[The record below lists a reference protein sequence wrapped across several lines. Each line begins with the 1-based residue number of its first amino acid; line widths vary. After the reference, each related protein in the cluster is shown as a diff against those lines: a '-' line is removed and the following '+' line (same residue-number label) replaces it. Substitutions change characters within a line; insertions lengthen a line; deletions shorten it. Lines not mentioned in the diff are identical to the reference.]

1 MSEIFIAIAGVPAGI
16 WLYLLLFRG
25 AFWKER
31 PAAPATAPLAT
42 DMSWPEV
49 VAIVPARNESE
60 VVGQVV
66 RALLGQNYPGRLSVI
81 LVDDNSED
89 GTSAEAQ
96 AAAQAAA
103 AAGSLH
109 RFAILKGK
117 KLSAGWTGKLWAV
130 NQGLAEAQRIAPKAG
145 YVLLT
150 DADIAHAPDSL
161 ASLVGRA
168 EQGRYNLVSLMAKLK
183 TDTFAEKA
191 LIPAYIFFFQKLY
204 PFAWVRD
211 PKQNLGAAAGG
222 CMLVRAAALR
232 EIGGIA
238 AIRGALIDDCALGR
252 AIKKTGPIWLGL
264 ASNVTSLRG
273 YPAWRDIW
281 NLIAR
286 SAFTQLNHSTLML
299 IGSVLGMALT
309 YFLPPLLTISSNPGI
324 RPLGIIA
331 WSMMAFAYLPTLAN
345 YQRSP
350 LWAPF
355 LPLVAGYY
363 TLATIASAWRYW
375 CGRGGQWKGRAQAE
389 NVRAENVTPSSKRGD
404 KRAKGAV

>member
-1 MSEIFIAIAGVPAGI
+1 MSEIFIALAGLPAGI

-25 AFWKER
+25 GFWKER
-31 PAAPATAPLAT
+31 PAVPATTPMTA

-49 VAIVPARNESE
+49 VAVVPARNESG

-66 RALLGQNYPGRLSVI
+66 RALLGQNYAGRLTLI

-89 GTSAEAQ
+89 GTAAEAQ
-96 AAAQAAA
+96 DAANAAA
-103 AAGSLH
+103 AAGSSH
-109 RFAILKGK
+109 RFVVIKGK
-117 KLSAGWTGKLWAV
+117 KLSPGWTGKLWAV
-130 NQGLAEAQRIAPKAG
+130 SQGLAEAQKIAPKAG

-161 ASLVGRA
+161 AGLVGRA
-168 EQGRYNLVSLMAKLK
+168 EQGGYNLVSLMAKLK

-211 PKQNLGAAAGG
+211 PKHRLGAAAGG
-222 CMLVRAAALR
+222 CMLVRAAALK

-252 AIKKTGPIWLGL
+252 AIKATGPIWLGL
-264 ASNVTSLRG
+264 AGNVASLRG

-286 SAFTQLNHSTLML
+286 SAFTQLNHSSLLL
-299 IGSVLGMALT
+299 IGSVLGMGLT
-309 YFLPPLLTISSNPGI
+309 YFLPPLLTISSDPGI
-324 RPLGIIA
+324 RPLGIVA
-331 WSMMAFAYLPTLAN
+331 WAMMAFAYLPTLAN

-350 LWAPF
+350 LWAPL

-363 TLATIASAWRYW
+363 TLATIASAFRYW
-375 CGRGGQWKGRAQAE
+375 RGQGGQWKGRAQAE
-389 NVRAENVTPSSKRGD
+389 NVKLEPAKRGD
-404 KRAKGAV
+404 KRKRVA

>member
-1 MSEIFIAIAGVPAGI
+1 M
-16 WLYLLLFRG
+16 
-25 AFWKER
+25 
-31 PAAPATAPLAT
+31 
-42 DMSWPEV
+42 
-49 VAIVPARNESE
+49 
-60 VVGQVV
+60 
-66 RALLGQNYPGRLSVI
+66 
-81 LVDDNSED
+81 
-89 GTSAEAQ
+89 
-96 AAAQAAA
+96 
-103 AAGSLH
+103 
-109 RFAILKGK
+109 
-117 KLSAGWTGKLWAV
+117 WAV
-130 NQGLAEAQRIAPKAG
+130 HQGLAEAQRVAPKAR

-150 DADIAHAPDSL
+150 DADILHAPDSL
-161 ASLVGRA
+161 ISLVTRA
-168 EQGRYNLVSLMAKLK
+168 EDGRFNLVSLMARLR

-211 PKQNLGAAAGG
+211 PKHKLGAAAGG
-222 CMLVRAAALR
+222 CMLVRASALK

-264 ASNVTSLRG
+264 ASNVSSLRG
-273 YPAWRDIW
+273 YPAWGDIW

-286 SAFTQLNHSTLML
+286 SAFTQLNHSTLLL
-299 IGSVLGMALT
+299 IGSVLGMVLT
-309 YFLPPLLTISSNPGI
+309 YLLPPLLTISGDPGI

-331 WSMMAFAYLPTLAN
+331 WAMMVFAYLPTLAN

-375 CGRGGQWKGRAQAE
+375 RGKGGQWKGRAQAE
-389 NVRAENVTPSSKRGD
+389 NVKHAKGRGD
-404 KRAKGAV
+404 AKGAA

>member
-1 MSEIFIAIAGVPAGI
+1 MLEIFIALAGVPAGI

-25 AFWKER
+25 AFWRER
-31 PAAPATAPLAT
+31 PDASAPASCDSPAP
-42 DMSWPEV
+42 EI
-49 VAIVPARNESE
+49 VAVVPARNEAG
-60 VVGQVV
+60 VVGNVV
-66 RALLGQNYPGRLSVI
+66 SALLGQDYPGLVTVI
-81 LVDDNSED
+81 LVDDNSTD
-89 GTSAEAQ
+89 GTGREAAEA
-96 AAAQAAA
+96 ARVILAS
-103 AAGSLH
+103 GSQN
-109 RFAILKGK
+109 RFRLVAGK
-117 KLSAGWTGKLWAV
+117 KLAPGWTGKLWAV
-130 NQGLAEAQRIAPKAG
+130 HQGLAEAQRVAPKAR

-150 DADIAHAPDSL
+150 DADILHAPDSL
-161 ASLVGRA
+161 ISLVTRA
-168 EQGRYNLVSLMAKLK
+168 EDGRFNLVSLMARLR

-211 PKQNLGAAAGG
+211 PKHKLGAAAGG
-222 CMLVRAAALR
+222 CMLVRASALK

-264 ASNVTSLRG
+264 ASNVSSLRG
-273 YPAWRDIW
+273 YPAWGDIW

-286 SAFTQLNHSTLML
+286 SAFTQLNHSTLLL
-299 IGSVLGMALT
+299 IGSVLGMVLT
-309 YFLPPLLTISSNPGI
+309 YLLPPLLTISGDPGI

-331 WSMMAFAYLPTLAN
+331 WAMMVFAYLPTLAN

-375 CGRGGQWKGRAQAE
+375 RGKGGQWKGRAQAE
-389 NVRAENVTPSSKRGD
+389 NVKHAKGRGD
-404 KRAKGAV
+404 AKGAA